1 MGHQHVALDVKAQQK
16 FDHSQQSVEISWI
29 YLDIVP
35 NTEVIFFLVL
45 RVNLLGGYQLSSSQ
59 SLMNLKRKL
68 KESNWNQLLLIEDQ
82 EVGSKLDE
90 LSHNL
95 MSNLEFYFFDENVGD
110 SHCSFQVVRVLH
122 FFFIEL
128 FEILGARV
136 PDEGMVDAQIGLF
149 LLLTVLILSTLF
161 LFVEPKFL
169 KDLEEKIDKF

>member
-1 MGHQHVALDVKAQQK
+1 M
-16 FDHSQQSVEISWI
+16 
-29 YLDIVP
+29 
-35 NTEVIFFLVL
+35 
-45 RVNLLGGYQLSSSQ
+45 
-59 SLMNLKRKL
+59 
-68 KESNWNQLLLIEDQ
+68 
-82 EVGSKLDE
+82 
-90 LSHNL
+90 
-95 MSNLEFYFFDENVGD
+95 
-110 SHCSFQVVRVLH
+110 RVLH